1 MKEQRIGV
9 MVSTRG
15 RGSNFQAIL
24 KASQSGALSA
34 SVGLL
39 VTTHEEHGAV
49 KFAREAEI
57 PVMILSPSQS
67 PAAWE
72 KGVANALHEHKISHV
87 ALAGYMRR
95 VGDAILREYQER
107 IVNVHPSL
115 LPAFG
120 GMGMYGEHVHEAVLE
135 KGCKVSG
142 CTVHFV
148 DERYDTGPIIAQ
160 QCVPVED
167 NDTTETL
174 AARVRK
180 VENELY
186 PQCLEWLVRGHLRLQ
201 GRRVFYLG

>member
-1 MKEQRIGV
+1 MKEQKIGV

-15 RGSNFQAIL
+15 RGSNFEAIL

-39 VTTHEEHGAV
+39 VTTHEDHGAV
-49 KFAREAEI
+49 KIAREADI
-57 PVMILSPSQS
+57 PTMILSPSQS

-72 KGVANALHEHKISHV
+72 KGVATALHDHKISHV

-95 VGDAILREYQER
+95 VGDAILQEYNAR
-107 IVNVHPSL
+107 IVNIHPAL
-115 LPAFG
+115 LPSFG
-120 GMGMYGEHVHEAVLE
+120 GQGMYGAHVHQAVLE
-135 KGCKVSG
+135 YGCKVSG

-148 DERYDTGPIIAQ
+148 DERYDSGPIIAQ
-160 QCVPVED
+160 RCVPVED
-167 NDTTETL
+167 TDTVETL
-174 AARVRK
+174 AARIRA

-186 PQCLEWLVRGHLRLQ
+186 PQCLEWLVRNHLRLE